1 MPTPPQAAKWCV
13 AKAQRTLRFASKF
26 HAPSC
31 EFWTVAALDLRGGR
45 LSYLSVEVRTSRG
58 YPEEAP

>member
-1 MPTPPQAAKWCV
+1 
-13 AKAQRTLRFASKF
+13 
-26 HAPSC
+26 
-31 EFWTVAALDLRGGR
+31 VAALDLRGGR